1 MAAIHDMTIPLLP
14 QRYYHIYNRGIDRNP
29 IFFIDE
35 NYRYFLKKYAEKTEG
50 YFNTFAYC
58 LMENHFH
65 FFIQPLSNKEILTK
79 GASDY
84 LFVNQRFLKDFVIPW
99 TARVGIDSS
108 SVKQEDLTN
117 FENLLNLYSLYGDIQ
132 SNPDNQPNNL
142 ASCDFLDQ
150 LCSWILSDRLR
161 GLMLGYAKAINKQQQ
176 RTGSL
181 LQKGFRRKNVPDF
194 LYEKKMVLW
203 YIHHNPIHHFY
214 TNHYGGYKWSSYHAF
229 LSTSQTRIKR
239 DIALEWFEDL
249 NAFLKSG
256 DEYKL
261 LKKSHNWMIEE
272 DK

>member
-108 SVKQEDLTN
+108 SVKQEEDLLTN
-117 FENLLNLYSLYGDIQ
+117 FENWLHVI
-132 SNPDNQPNNL
+132 
-142 ASCDFLDQ
+142 F
-150 LCSWILSDRLR
+150 
-161 GLMLGYAKAINKQQQ
+161 
-176 RTGSL
+176 
-181 LQKGFRRKNVPDF
+181 
-194 LYEKKMVLW
+194 
-203 YIHHNPIHHFY
+203 
-214 TNHYGGYKWSSYHAF
+214 
-229 LSTSQTRIKR
+229 
-239 DIALEWFEDL
+239 
-249 NAFLKSG
+249 
-256 DEYKL
+256 
-261 LKKSHNWMIEE
+261 
-272 DK
+272 